1 MTFLAQE
8 LPASTWSR
16 FPLPNGPDYRD
27 GVTAAFEG
35 AEVLGVPDLLA
46 KGFSTVP
53 DWLMERDDVPPG
65 AKLVYARIITLLNLG
80 RGFPSQAELAHKVGL
95 KERQVRNHLYLLQNM
110 GLLRCSRVSRLAGNS
125 YEGLDNAWLHE
136 YGTTSGKK
144 LPVRAASNCRS
155 ERQSA
160 ASPSEEESKSEKNLS
175 SYGGERPV
183 SLRAT
188 SSGPAG
194 ADQFRG
200 PQPESQNSAADAPRQ
215 EEDTMADDED
225 DRFAKTRAAMAQQA
239 ARTRATVLLREDKK
253 TTKRQKALGDNKFFS
268 SILALEAVWHLIT
281 DRRFAKWGKSEYGII
296 GDLLKRFEVQ
306 SAEEEVA
313 AALRFAVRHEAA
325 LIVHLVG
332 PKKQVSLSLSFLHRN
347 AETWL
352 MLSKHWRKYQA
363 TWDKVDAWRAKHP
376 SEYAAMPYDLEQEY
390 DEARNAFGVTGF
402 KI

>member
-1 MTFLAQE
+1 MTLVAQE
-8 LPASTWSR
+8 LPANTWSR

-27 GVTAAFEG
+27 GVTATFEG

-65 AKLVYARIITLLNLG
+65 AKLVYARIITLLNMG
-80 RGFPSQAELAHKVGL
+80 RGFPHQAELARKVGL

-110 GLLRCSRVSRLAGNS
+110 GLLRCSRVNRLAGNS
-125 YEGLDNAWLHE
+125 YKGLDNTWLHE
-136 YGTTSGKK
+136 FGTTSGKK

-160 ASPSEEESKSEKNLS
+160 ASPSEEESKSEKSLS
-175 SYGGERPV
+175 SFGGERPV
-183 SLRAT
+183 ALRST

-194 ADQFRG
+194 ADLFRDAQ
-200 PQPESQNSAADAPRQ
+200 PQSQNSAADALRQ
-215 EEDTMADDED
+215 EEDLMVDDD
-225 DRFAKTRAAMAQQA
+225 DRLAKTRIAMAQQT
-239 ARTRATVLLREDKK
+239 ARTRVSLLLREEKK

-268 SILALEAVWHLIT
+268 SILALEATWHFVT
-281 DRRFAKWGKSEYGII
+281 SRRFAKWGKSEYGII

-363 TWDKVDAWRAKHP
+363 TWDKVDAWRVKHP
-376 SEYAAMPYDLEQEY
+376 SEYASLPYDLEQEY